1 MRLVIEDKGNTSF
14 KLTITQDDEVRI
26 KLQSGIDK
34 KTQDEMVEKIK
45 SIANVLID
53 DDVNTQTLR
62 GKFKY
67 GDVFMP
73 LYIGSKKFVKKVLLN
88 YHE

>member
-1 MRLVIEDKGNTSF
+1 MMLVIEDKGNSSF
-14 KLTITQDDEVRI
+14 KLTITQDDVVRI

-34 KTQDEMVEKIK
+34 NTQDEMVEKIK
-45 SIANVLID
+45 GIASVLID

-67 GDVFMP
+67 GALFMP
-73 LYIGSKKFVKKVLLN
+73 LYTDSKKFVTKVTL
-88 YHE
+88 